1 MEALQALI
9 IGFEIALSPENL
21 MFALIGCL
29 IGTLVGVLP
38 GIGSAGGMVILL
50 PLTFQLPATGAIIM
64 LAAIFY
70 GSYYGG
76 TITAILMNVPGEV
89 ASVPTMLDGHA
100 MARQGRAG
108 VALSIAAIGSFIG
121 GTAAVIALIFLSPL
135 LAELGL
141 QFGRRSSS
149 LS

>member
-1 MEALQALI
+1 MDVLNDVIA
-9 IGFEIALSPENL
+9 GFGIALSPQNL
-21 MFALIGCL
+21 LFALVGCL

-50 PLTFQLPATGAIIM
+50 PLTFQLPPTGAIIM

-76 TITAILMNVPGEV
+76 TITTVLMNVPGEI
-89 ASVPTMLDGHA
+89 ASVATMLDGHA

-108 VALSIAAIGSFIG
+108 VA
-121 GTAAVIALIFLSPL
+121 
-135 LAELGL
+135 
-141 QFGRRSSS
+141 
-149 LS
+149 